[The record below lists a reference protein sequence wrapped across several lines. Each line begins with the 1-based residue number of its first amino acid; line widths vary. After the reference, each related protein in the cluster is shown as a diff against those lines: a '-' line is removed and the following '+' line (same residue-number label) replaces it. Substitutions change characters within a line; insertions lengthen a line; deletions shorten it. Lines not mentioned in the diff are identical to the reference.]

1 MSMISLSSAPWLSVI
16 MPIHRGELWIE
27 AALQS
32 IAAEKADGIE
42 ILILDSSPTPGGLDL
57 ARAYSDRLRLRLFE
71 RPDLLM
77 WHAKTN
83 AAAEIAEADHIC
95 WLHQDD
101 LWLPG
106 RAKAVRAW
114 IEAAPQVPLHLAPSI
129 IVDRSGRAL
138 GTWRCPLPEG
148 TLSSAFVMER
158 LLVQNFIS
166 APAPVFRKDA
176 WLDCGGL
183 DEKLWYTADWDMWLR
198 LAARSPVVYHDA
210 ITTAFRIHGSSQTV
224 IGSGDTGDF
233 ANQMEI
239 VFNRHLPAFSG
250 SAMSVECAGRAS
262 IGVNTALASAA
273 AGDYSRLLPALA
285 GVLRLGPTGIRRYLR
300 DSRILDR
307 IVPRV
312 RAKLAGAF

>member
-1 MSMISLSSAPWLSVI
+1 MSTAPSPSTPWLSVI
-16 MPIHRGELWIE
+16 MPVHCGEPWIE

-32 IAAEKADGIE
+32 IAAEEADGIE
-42 ILILDSSPTPGGLDL
+42 VLILDSSPSSKTLDL
-57 ARAYSDRLRLRLFE
+57 AGNYSDRLRLRLFE
-71 RPDLLM
+71 RPDLSM

-83 AAAEIAEADHIC
+83 VGAEIAQADHLC

-106 RAKAVRAW
+106 RALAVRSW
-114 IEAAPQVPLHLAPSI
+114 IETAPQAALHLAPGL

-138 GTWRCPLPEG
+138 GTWRCPLPESA
-148 TLSSAFVMER
+148 LSSAFVMER

-176 WLDCGGL
+176 WLACGGL
-183 DEKLWYTADWDMWLR
+183 DETLWYTADWDIWLR
-198 LAARSPVVYHDA
+198 LAARGPVVYHNA
-210 ITTAFRIHGSSQTV
+210 VTTAFRIHGSSQTV
-224 IGSGDTGDF
+224 MGSRDTSDF
-233 ANQMEI
+233 ADQMQI
-239 VFNRHLPAFSG
+239 VFNRHLPAFLG
-250 SAMSVECAGRAS
+250 PAKSVECAGRAS

-285 GVLRLGPTGIRRYLR
+285 GVLRLGPAGIRRYMR

-307 IVPRV
+307 VVPRV